1 MSQMK
6 KTAEEPGNLSQPS
19 MFNKTKSFIN
29 LARQQLGKFGL
40 LLTFFLLGAIIS
52 VLSPYFLVPE
62 NLINVLMQ
70 ASINL
75 IIALGMTFVIATGGI
90 DLSVGSIV
98 GLSGMIMAK
107 LLILGVSLPLTLGI
121 TLLCGVLMGAV
132 NGILITVSLPLTL
145 SITLLCGVL
154 MGAVNGILITRVGI
168 PPFIATLGTMSIY
181 RGVSLI
187 SNQGRPAYG
196 LSSQMLK
203 AIAGRVGPIPIPVII
218 AFVSALIAFFILK
231 YTVIGE
237 YTLAIGG
244 NEEAVRLSGVPVAR
258 YKTIVYSI
266 CGLMSSLAG
275 IVLTARLTAAEP
287 IAGTGYELDAIAAAV
302 IGGTSLSGGIAT
314 IFGTVIG
321 ALIMS
326 VLRNGL
332 NLLNIQ
338 SYYQL
343 VAIGSVIV
351 IAVTIDTIRRKK

>member
-1 MSQMK
+1 MRQ
-6 KTAEEPGNLSQPS
+6 
-19 MFNKTKSFIN
+19 FNKTVEEQRNMAQTSFLGKIQLFIN
-29 LARQQLGKFGL
+29 HARQQLGKFGL
-40 LLTFFLLGAIIS
+40 FLTFFLLATVIS
-52 VLSPYFLVPE
+52 FLSPYFLTVD

-98 GLSGMIMAK
+98 GLAGMIMAK
-107 LLILGVSLPLTLGI
+107 LLISGVSLPLTLGI
-121 TLLCGVLMGAV
+121 TLLFGVLMGAV
-132 NGILITVSLPLTL
+132 NG
-145 SITLLCGVL
+145 
-154 MGAVNGILITRVGI
+154 MLITRVGL
-168 PPFIATLGTMSIY
+168 PPFIATLGTMSVY
-181 RGVSLI
+181 RGITLI

-203 AIAGRVGPIPIPVII
+203 AIAGRVGPIPIPVLI
-218 AFVSALIAFFILK
+218 AFVAAIVAFFVLM

-266 CGLMSSLAG
+266 SGFMSSLAG

-314 IFGTVIG
+314 IFGTVMG

-351 IAVTIDTIRRKK
+351 VAVAIDTIRRKK

>member
-1 MSQMK
+1 MSQINK
-6 KTAEEPGNLSQPS
+6 PAEEPGNLSQPS
-19 MFNKTKSFIN
+19 MLNKTKSFIN

-52 VLSPYFLVPE
+52 VLSPYFLVPA

-98 GLSGMIMAK
+98 GLAGMIMAK
-107 LLILGVSLPLTLGI
+107 LLILEVSLPITLAI
-121 TLLCGVLMGAV
+121 TLLFGLLMGAV
-132 NGILITVSLPLTL
+132 NGF
-145 SITLLCGVL
+145 
-154 MGAVNGILITRVGI
+154 LITRI
-168 PPFIATLGTMSIY
+168 DLPPFIATLGTMSVY
-181 RGVSLI
+181 RGITLI

-203 AIAGRVGPIPIPVII
+203 VIAGRLGPIPIPVVI
-218 AFVSALIAFFILK
+218 AFVSALVAFLILK
-231 YTVIGE
+231 YTVVGE

-266 CGLMSSLAG
+266 CGLMSGLAG

-287 IAGTGYELDAIAAAV
+287 IAGTGYELDAIAAVV

-343 VAIGSVIV
+343 VAIGCVIV
-351 IAVTIDTIRRKK
+351 FAVAVDKMRRKQ

>member
-1 MSQMK
+1 MSQIK
-6 KTAEEPGNLSQPS
+6 KTAEGRGDLSQPS
-19 MFNKTKSFIN
+19 MLKKTKLVID

-52 VLSPYFLVPE
+52 VLSPYFLVPT

-75 IIALGMTFVIATGGI
+75 TIALGMTFVIATGGI

-98 GLSGMIMAK
+98 GLAGMIMAK
-107 LLILGVSLPLTLGI
+107 LLILGVSLPVTLVI
-121 TLLCGVLMGAV
+121 TLLFGL
-132 NGILITVSLPLTL
+132 
-145 SITLLCGVL
+145 L
-154 MGAVNGILITRVGI
+154 MGAVNGILITRVGL

-181 RGVSLI
+181 RGITLI

-203 AIAGRVGPIPIPVII
+203 VIAGRLGPIPIPVVI
-218 AFVSALIAFFILK
+218 AFISALIAFFVLM

-266 CGLMSSLAG
+266 CGLMSGLAG

-287 IAGTGYELDAIAAAV
+287 IAGTGYELDAIAAVV

-343 VAIGSVIV
+343 VAIGCVIV
-351 IAVTIDTIRRKK
+351 FAVAVDRMRRKQ

>member
-1 MSQMK
+1 MNK
-6 KTAEEPGNLSQPS
+6 KNRIPETVSNISEPS
-19 MFNKTKSFIN
+19 MMEKTKTVVGQLQVQLRKLTLLIALIA
-29 LARQQLGKFGL
+29 LA
-40 LLTFFLLGAIIS
+40 AVIS
-52 VLSPYFLVPE
+52 VLSPYFLRPD

-75 IIALGMTFVIATGGI
+75 IIALGMTFVIATAGI

-107 LLILGVSLPLTLGI
+107 MLIGGTSLPVTIII
-121 TLLCGVLMGAV
+121 TLLAGILMGAV
-132 NGILITVSLPLTL
+132 NGF
-145 SITLLCGVL
+145 
-154 MGAVNGILITRVGI
+154 LITRI
-168 PPFIATLGTMSIY
+168 KLPPFIATLGTMSVY
-181 RGVSLI
+181 RGITLI
-187 SNQGRPAYG
+187 SNEGRPAYG
-196 LSSQMLK
+196 LSSQILK
-203 AIAGRVGPIPIPVII
+203 PIAGRVGAIPIPVII
-218 AFVSALIAFFILK
+218 AFVSAIIAYFIL
-231 YTVIGE
+231 TRTTIGE

-244 NEEAVRLSGVPVAR
+244 NEEAVRLSGVPVGR
-258 YKTIVYSI
+258 FITIVYALS
-266 CGLMSSLAG
+266 GLTCALAG

-287 IAGTGYELDAIAAAV
+287 IAGTGYELDAIAAVV
-302 IGGTSLSGGIAT
+302 IGGTSLSGGVAT

-351 IAVTIDTIRRKK
+351 LAVALDKLRK

>member
-1 MSQMK
+1 MGQINK
-6 KTAEEPGNLSQPS
+6 ITEKPGNLSQSS
-19 MFNKTKSFIN
+19 MLNKAKSLIDF
-29 LARQQLGKFGL
+29 ARKQLGKFGL

-52 VLSPYFLVPE
+52 FLSPYFLVPE

-75 IIALGMTFVIATGGI
+75 IIALGMTFVIATAGI

-98 GLSGMIMAK
+98 GLAGMIMAK
-107 LLILGVSLPLTLGI
+107 LLIMGISLPITI
-121 TLLCGVLMGAV
+121 VVTLLFGL
-132 NGILITVSLPLTL
+132 
-145 SITLLCGVL
+145 L
-154 MGAVNGILITRVGI
+154 MGAVNGILITRVNL
-168 PPFIATLGTMSIY
+168 PPFIATLGTMSVY
-181 RGVSLI
+181 RGITLI

-196 LSSQMLK
+196 LSSHILK
-203 AIAGRVGPIPIPVII
+203 VISGRLGPIPIPVFI
-218 AFVSALIAFFILK
+218 AFISAIVAFFILK
-231 YTVIGE
+231 YTTIGE

-266 CGLMSSLAG
+266 CGLTSGLAG

-287 IAGTGYELDAIAAAV
+287 IAGTGYELDAIAAVV
-302 IGGTSLSGGIAT
+302 IGGTSLSGGTASIV
-314 IFGTVIG
+314 GTVIG

-351 IAVTIDTIRRKK
+351 LAVAIDNLRRK

>member
-1 MSQMK
+1 MSHFN
-6 KTAEEPGNLSQPS
+6 KTAADPENLSQFS
-19 MFNKTKSFIN
+19 FLNKSKTFIN
-29 LARQQLGKFGL
+29 FARQQLGKFGL
-40 LLTFFLLGAIIS
+40 VFTFFLLAAVIS
-52 VLSPYFLVPE
+52 VLSPYFLTVD

-98 GLSGMIMAK
+98 GLAGMIMAK
-107 LLILGVSLPLTLGI
+107 LLISEVSLPLTLGI

-132 NGILITVSLPLTL
+132 NGILITRIGL
-145 SITLLCGVL
+145 
-154 MGAVNGILITRVGI
+154 

-203 AIAGRVGPIPIPVII
+203 AIAGRIGPIPIPVVIAFISAII
-218 AFVSALIAFFILK
+218 AFFVLM
-231 YTVIGE
+231 YTIIGE

-266 CGLMSSLAG
+266 SGLMSSLAG

-302 IGGTSLSGGIAT
+302 IGGTSLSGGVAT

-351 IAVTIDTIRRKK
+351 IAVTIDTLRRKK

>member
-1 MSQMK
+1 MK
-6 KTAEEPGNLSQPS
+6 KVNVVPIKEKDMPKIDNRI
-19 MFNKTKSFIN
+19 KTKSIIS
-29 LARQQLGKFGL
+29 LAGNQIGKFGL
-40 LLTFFLLGAIIS
+40 LIAFVVLAMIIS
-52 VLSPYFLVPE
+52 FLSPYFLKTD

-98 GLSGMIMAK
+98 GLSGMGMA
-107 LLILGVSLPLTLGI
+107 LMLNHGVNLPLTIII
-121 TLLCGVLMGAV
+121 TLVFGVLMGTV
-132 NGILITVSLPLTL
+132 NGL
-145 SITLLCGVL
+145 
-154 MGAVNGILITRVGI
+154 LITRVGL

-181 RGVSLI
+181 RGITLI
-187 SNQGRPAYG
+187 VNQGKPAYG
-196 LSSQMLK
+196 LSAQMLK
-203 AIAGRVGPIPIPVII
+203 VISGRLGSIPIPVII
-218 AFVSALIAFFILK
+218 AFISAGIAFFIL
-231 YTVIGE
+231 TRTIIGE

-244 NEEAVRLSGVPVAR
+244 NKEAVRLSGIPVAR
-258 YKTIVYSI
+258 YLTIVYAIS
-266 CGLMSSLAG
+266 GLMCSLAG

-287 IAGTGYELDAIAAAV
+287 IAGQGYELDAIAATV
-302 IGGTSLSGGIAT
+302 IGGTSLSGGVAT

-343 VAIGSVIV
+343 VAIGVVIV
-351 IAVTIDTIRRKK
+351 IAVAIDKIRKS

>member
-1 MSQMK
+1 MNKKNRITETVDNVSQTQVM
-6 KTAEEPGNLSQPS
+6 E
-19 MFNKTKSFIN
+19 KTKN
-29 LARQQLGKFGL
+29 
-40 LLTFFLLGAIIS
+40 LLGQLQEQLRKFTLLIALIALAAVIS
-52 VLSPYFLVPE
+52 VLSPFFLRPD

-75 IIALGMTFVIATGGI
+75 IIALGMTFVIATAGI

-107 LLILGVSLPLTLGI
+107 LLIAGNSLPVSIVI
-121 TLLCGVLMGAV
+121 TLLSGILMGAV
-132 NGILITVSLPLTL
+132 NGL
-145 SITLLCGVL
+145 
-154 MGAVNGILITRVGI
+154 LITRVKL
-168 PPFIATLGTMSIY
+168 PPFIATLGTMSVY
-181 RGVSLI
+181 RGITLI
-187 SNQGRPAYG
+187 SNEGKPAYG
-196 LSSQMLK
+196 LSSQSLRP
-203 AIAGRVGPIPIPVII
+203 IAGRIGSIPIPVII
-218 AFVSALIAFFILK
+218 AFTSAIIAYLIL
-231 YTVIGE
+231 TRTTIGE

-244 NEEAVRLSGVPVAR
+244 NEEAVRLSGVPVGR
-258 YKTIVYSI
+258 FLTIVY
-266 CGLMSSLAG
+266 GLSGLACALAG

-287 IAGTGYELDAIAAAV
+287 IAGTGYELDAIAAVV
-302 IGGTSLSGGIAT
+302 IGGTSLSGGVAT

-351 IAVTIDTIRRKK
+351 LAVAMDKLRKS